1 MNVTLDT
8 AKVQSLSSLPES
20 LNAGVSEFYV
30 PASPVLSGKNVSVT
44 SASPDLESILATL
57 CMETNE
63 ARLTAARSRLA
74 SALTQLTGLS
84 EDEQAKVEKMKAE
97 AEAQRRAREEMY
109 TKTIGG
115 AMVKRTMETTSGT
128 AKKDKE
134 ADDRV
139 RRALDRDFGA
149 PVPEKKP
156 SAAPSPKE
164 KDEKPAVIDFSDDF
178 K

>member
-1 MNVTLDT
+1 MSKQTIGKEVLI
-8 AKVQSLSSLPES
+8 AAIGAFAILV
-20 LNAGVSEFYV
+20 AGCDNDEPKTHAELMKKYWDV
-30 PASPVLSGKNVSVT
+30 PTK
-44 SASPDLESILATL
+44 
-57 CMETNE
+57 
-63 ARLTAARSRLA
+63 
-74 SALTQLTGLS
+74 
-84 EDEQAKVEKMKAE
+84 AKVEKMK

-115 AMVKRTMETTSGT
+115 AMVKRTMETASGT

-149 PVPEKKP
+149 PQPASKPTQKP
-156 SAAPSPKE
+156 S
-164 KDEKPAVIDFSDDF
+164 PASQKAD

>member
-1 MNVTLDT
+1 MSKRTIGEVVLV
-8 AKVQSLSSLPES
+8 AAFGALAILV
-20 LNAGVSEFYV
+20 AGCDNDEPKTHAELMKKYWDV
-30 PASPVLSGKNVSVT
+30 PTK
-44 SASPDLESILATL
+44 
-57 CMETNE
+57 
-63 ARLTAARSRLA
+63 
-74 SALTQLTGLS
+74 
-84 EDEQAKVEKMKAE
+84 AKVEKMKAE

-115 AMVKRTMETTSGT
+115 AMVKRTMETASGT

-149 PVPEKKP
+149 PQPASKPTQKP
-156 SAAPSPKE
+156 S
-164 KDEKPAVIDFSDDF
+164 PASQKAD